1 MASDAVERGVAL
13 PTSNPALRLPDTPPD
28 YDSTAPRSRIREEL
42 RSIVAYRD
50 LIWNLVKRNV
60 TARYKRSVLGV
71 LWTLLDPI
79 LTMIVMS
86 VVFTALFRRS
96 IPAFPVYLLSG
107 LLAWNFF
114 TQSTRS
120 AMNDL
125 VRGGSLI
132 GRVYLPSSIF
142 AFTAVGTGLV
152 NFLIACGLL
161 IPLILVYRVPIG
173 ASLLFLPLGL
183 LIITAFT
190 LGVGLVMSSFV
201 VFFTDMENIY
211 QILIRLLFYASGII
225 YSVEMLPGKM
235 QTLIAFVPTYHLV
248 SMFRDPLYRSSFPE
262 PFSVAYAATCAA
274 VALIVG
280 LWIFTRNADEYIY
293 RL

>member
-1 MASDAVERGVAL
+1 VDRNKAQKRFGLSEVDLEFPVPEA
-13 PTSNPALRLPDTPPD
+13 PPD
-28 YDSTAPRSRIREEL
+28 YDSAAPRHRIQEEL
-42 RSIVAYRD
+42 RAVFTYRD
-50 LIWNLVKRNV
+50 LIWNLIKRNV

-86 VVFTALFRRS
+86 VVFTALFRRPV
-96 IPAFPVYLLSG
+96 PAFPVYLLSG

-132 GRVYLPSSIF
+132 SRVYLPSSIF

-152 NFLIACGLL
+152 NFFISCCLL
-161 IPLILVYRVPIG
+161 IPLILIYRIPIG
-173 ASLLFLPLGL
+173 ISLLFLPVGL
-183 LIITAFT
+183 AIITAFT
-190 LGVGLVMSSFV
+190 LGVGLAMSSFT
-201 VFFTDMENIY
+201 VFFSDMENIY
-211 QILIRLLFYASGII
+211 QILIRLLFYISGII
-225 YSVEMLPGKM
+225 YSVEMLPKFL
-235 QTLIAFVPTYHLV
+235 QDAVLLIPTYHLV
-248 SMFRDPLYRSSFPE
+248 AMFREPLYRSSLPE
-262 PFSVAYAATCAA
+262 FSSIAYAAAWA
-274 VALIVG
+274 LFALIAG

-293 RL
+293 RI

>member
-1 MASDAVERGVAL
+1 MDRGAVEKNVEIA
-13 PTSNPALRLPDTPPD
+13 TSDPALRLPEAPPD
-28 YDSTAPRSRIREEL
+28 YDSAAPRSRVREEL
-42 RSIVAYRD
+42 RSIIAYRD

-120 AMNDL
+120 SMNDL

-152 NFLIACGLL
+152 NFLISCGLL
-161 IPLILVYRVPIG
+161 IPLILVYRIPIG
-173 ASLLFLPLGL
+173 ASMLFLPVGL
-183 LIITAFT
+183 VIITAFA
-190 LGVGLVMSSFV
+190 LGIGLVMSSFV

-211 QILIRLLFYASGII
+211 QILIRLLFYISGII
-225 YSVEMLPGKM
+225 YSVDMLPAKL
-235 QTLIAFVPTYHLV
+235 QTVITFVPTYHLV
-248 SMFRDPLYRSSFPE
+248 AMFRDPLYRSSFPE
-262 PFSVAYAATCAA
+262 TFSVVYAATCAA
-274 VALIVG
+274 AALIVG